1 MCCSADLGANIMG
14 TKDDIEAAV
23 AKIFKSTWTTRNGTK
38 VPEQSDIGLGNDGV
52 LIEGTIL
59 YADLDGSTAMV
70 DKYTKEFS
78 AEIYKAY
85 LDSTAR
91 IIRSENGEIVSFDG
105 DRIMAVFIGD
115 SKNTRAVRCGLKI
128 NYSVKHLVMPALI
141 TQYPKVDFK
150 IKHVVGIDTSPLLVA
165 RTGIRGSNDLVWVG
179 PAANYAAKLT
189 ELSSDYPT
197 WITHRVFDKM
207 SDDVKSSSGTSM
219 WEPRTWT
226 PMNNL
231 SIYRSTWWWRVN

>member
-1 MCCSADLGANIMG
+1 MG

-23 AKIFKSTWTTRNGTK
+23 AKIFKSTWTTRSGTK
-38 VPEQSDIGLGNDGV
+38 VPDQSDIGLGNDGV

-70 DKYTKEFS
+70 DKYKKEFS
-78 AEIYKAY
+78 AEIYKTY

-91 IIRSENGEIVSFDG
+91 IIRSESGEIVSFDG

-115 SKNTRAVRCGLKI
+115 NKDTRAVRCGLKI
-128 NYSVKHLVMPALI
+128 NYSVKQLVMPALT
-141 TQYPKVDFK
+141 TQYPKEDFK

-207 SDDVKSSSGTSM
+207 GDNVKVSSGKSM
-219 WEPRTWT
+219 WD
-226 PMNNL
+226 PMIWKPMGSL
-231 SIYRSTWWWRVN
+231 SIYRSNWKWRVD